1 MYLYNIF
8 YINWQLQL
16 LLEIKPGSKKKN
28 VLHNLNIKYFENL
41 IKLFY
46 SQSCL
51 HGVSE
56 NHVVTESN

>member
-16 LLEIKPGSKKKN
+16 LLEIKHGSKKN

-41 IKLFY
+41 IKIFY
-46 SQSCL
+46 SQSYL